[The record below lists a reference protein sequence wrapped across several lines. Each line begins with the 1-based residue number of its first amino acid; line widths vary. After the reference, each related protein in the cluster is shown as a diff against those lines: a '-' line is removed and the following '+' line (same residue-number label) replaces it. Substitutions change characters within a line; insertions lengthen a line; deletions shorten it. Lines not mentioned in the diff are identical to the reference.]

1 MKVNTQCHFYPFFLG
16 LRASV
21 IIIGRRAEDNRRRTA
36 LWMDENDDHDEVHV
50 QEDEHVWR
58 R

>member
-1 MKVNTQCHFYPFFLG
+1 MKANTHCHVYPFVLG

-21 IIIGRRAEDNRRRTA
+21 IIIGRRGEENRRRTG